1 MKLAN
6 EDQALLENL
15 CQQHGVSMQKVLRLL
30 ATVQEYQFKD
40 RRRGVYDALQE
51 ILKSLG
57 EDTGK

>member
-15 CQQHGVSMQKVLRLL
+15 CRQHGVSMQKVLRLL

-51 ILKSLG
+51 ILKSSG
-57 EDTGK
+57 EDMER